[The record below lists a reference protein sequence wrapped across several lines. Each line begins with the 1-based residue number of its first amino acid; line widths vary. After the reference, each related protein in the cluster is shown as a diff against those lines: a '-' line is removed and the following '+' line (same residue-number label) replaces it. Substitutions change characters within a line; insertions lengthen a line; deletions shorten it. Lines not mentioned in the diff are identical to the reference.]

1 MDLGLRGR
9 VAAVAAA
16 STGLGLASARALAAE
31 GARVAICGRRA
42 DRLDAAAAAIG
53 GAGDVLTVVADVSI
67 PDDATR
73 FVAEA
78 TEGLG
83 PVDILVANAGGPPGG
98 TFASTDL
105 DGYEEALRLNL
116 LSTVALCQAAVP
128 GMQERGWGRVV
139 AITSVGARQPIGR
152 LIASSTARAGVT
164 AFLKVL
170 ATEVAGDG
178 VTVNSVQPGMHAT
191 DRLTHLGTALDDL
204 ARQIPVGFVGDPDD
218 FGAVVAFLCSEQAKF
233 ITGSALPIEGGAV
246 GALQ

>member
-31 GARVAICGRRA
+31 GARVAICGRHA
-42 DRLDAAAAAIG
+42 ERLESAAATFDG
-53 GAGDVLTVVADVSI
+53 EVLTVVADVSD
-67 PDDATR
+67 PDDAAR
-73 FVAEA
+73 FVAES
-78 TEGLG
+78 TERLG

-105 DGYEEALRLNL
+105 AGYEEALRLNL

-128 GMQERGWGRVV
+128 AMQERGWGRVV

-152 LIASSTARAGVT
+152 LIASSTARAGAT

-170 ATEVAGDG
+170 ASEVAGDG

-191 DRLTHLGTALDDL
+191 DRLTHLGTSLDDL
-204 ARQIPVGFVGDPDD
+204 AHQIPVGFIGDPDD
-218 FGAVVAFLCSEQAKF
+218 FGALVAFLCSEQAKF
-233 ITGSALPIEGGAV
+233 ITGSAIPIEGGSV
-246 GALQ
+246 SALQ